1 MFTKFINKNMPSTM
15 FDDTNP
21 GVAIN
26 SVARKTIRP
35 NAQPSIAQAVD
46 NMREINEQEGPLV
59 QGRDSSARPSDQK
72 NDHNKKYF
80 YQNDD
85 DRTQPEQSEK
95 PRSWHDIAKWLLVAF
110 AILLITHFILTFIDF
125 RAAAVGVVTLYRQ
138 LDPNFHWMLLAGF
151 LAQLVDGAL
160 GMGYGLTSATILLS
174 TGVSP
179 AAISG
184 SIHTA
189 EVFASGASGYSHFK
203 FGNVNKKM
211 FRTLVIPGVVGA
223 ILGAVLLVFLG
234 EQNAEYLRPVLAT
247 YTMFLGIKMITNAFR
262 DPKKSKKFRKFR
274 LLAGVGGFLDSFG
287 GGGWGPLVTSTLIS
301 KGRTPRFVIG
311 TVSLTEF
318 FVTLAS
324 AFSFFLMLG
333 VTHWQVIVAL
343 MVGGLAAAPLAAL
356 LVGKIPKKTAFL
368 LIGMLVI
375 AWSCRILMK
384 LL

>member
-72 NDHNKKYF
+72 NEHKKRYF

-125 RAAAVGVVTLYRQ
+125 RVAAVGVVTLYRQ

>member
-26 SVARKTIRP
+26 SVARKTVRP

-80 YQNDD
+80 YQNDN

-95 PRSWHDIAKWLLVAF
+95 SRSWHDIAKWLLVAF

>member
-21 GVAIN
+21 GVPIN

-46 NMREINEQEGPLV
+46 NMREINEQEGHLV

-125 RAAAVGVVTLYRQ
+125 RVAAVGVVTLYRQ

-179 AAISG
+179 AVISG

>member
-1 MFTKFINKNMPSTM
+1 M

-21 GVAIN
+21 GVPIN

-46 NMREINEQEGPLV
+46 NMWEINEQEGHLV

-125 RAAAVGVVTLYRQ
+125 RVAAVGVVTLYRQ

>member
-1 MFTKFINKNMPSTM
+1 MPSTM

>member
-1 MFTKFINKNMPSTM
+1 MPSTM

-21 GVAIN
+21 GVPIN

-46 NMREINEQEGPLV
+46 NMREINEQEGHLV

-125 RAAAVGVVTLYRQ
+125 RVAAVGVVTLYRQ

-179 AAISG
+179 AVISG

>member
-1 MFTKFINKNMPSTM
+1 M

-72 NDHNKKYF
+72 NEHKKRYF

-125 RAAAVGVVTLYRQ
+125 RVAAVGVVTLYRQ